1 MRIRTRLS
9 VAFFLISVVPLG
21 VVTAYSYYS
30 SAAALRRAVEGQ
42 ADQMAAEMGDRMA
55 WVMTD
60 LGDRVE
66 RLWRMRVGTPAAT
79 GGGAPTAV
87 PDDEAAAELRAVATA
102 MLAEAAPLVRRL
114 EFEPVPAASVDRAA
128 PRPPEPPAGEPF
140 QGRAAGV
147 GMGGDQSGMRGG
159 GRGMPGGGRGTRPD
173 GGRGGPGSSGV
184 PVMAPGMPR
193 VVIEMPSVRVGA
205 DAGTDIALE
214 SLSPEAVYAWRRAIQ
229 RQAEREADLRAGIAP
244 GPAPDA
250 VRPPA
255 PPRVPAPAPPPP
267 AAPATAAGRDA
278 AASAAQRA
286 EIERRRTVRAERM
299 LALARGDALQFDV
312 QRNGQRIGAISAT
325 VDRNRM
331 IETVLSLGRR
341 DRGEIPFVLDAEGT
355 LHTVDPDAAA
365 TARDLG
371 LDATARSALASAST
385 QMAGDWLVVTRRDPS
400 GIVFGL
406 ARPVRDSLRDM
417 RQASLWNLGVGLL
430 LIAGAFAVILP
441 LASRLTRH
449 LAALNAGVQRLA
461 AGDRTAR
468 VGVSSPDEVGELAQS
483 FNRMASELEAHD
495 RMLVKQERLARELE
509 LCRQIQNEM
518 LPHGPLRTGLAE
530 VTGVSIPARE
540 VGGDFFNYFPLPD
553 GRLALLVGDV
563 SGKGVGAALLMANIQ
578 ATLRTRLEMASD
590 LAAVADA
597 VDRDIAGNTPP
608 EVYVTLFVG
617 LLDAARRELVYVN
630 AGHNPQYLLRSSG
643 GLERLGPTGLPVGLL
658 PGRGFEARTAPVAP
672 GDLLFLYTDGAVE
685 APNEAGEFFDTERLE
700 QALVAASADGVDQV
714 LVRVEQ
720 TIRAFRGSADPADDA
735 TMLAL
740 RVSHPT
746 V

>member
-1 MRIRTRLS
+1 
-9 VAFFLISVVPLG
+9 
-21 VVTAYSYYS
+21 
-30 SAAALRRAVEGQ
+30 
-42 ADQMAAEMGDRMA
+42 
-55 WVMTD
+55 
-60 LGDRVE
+60 
-66 RLWRMRVGTPAAT
+66 
-79 GGGAPTAV
+79 
-87 PDDEAAAELRAVATA
+87 
-102 MLAEAAPLVRRL
+102 
-114 EFEPVPAASVDRAA
+114 
-128 PRPPEPPAGEPF
+128 
-140 QGRAAGV
+140 
-147 GMGGDQSGMRGG
+147 
-159 GRGMPGGGRGTRPD
+159 
-173 GGRGGPGSSGV
+173 
-184 PVMAPGMPR
+184 
-193 VVIEMPSVRVGA
+193 
-205 DAGTDIALE
+205 
-214 SLSPEAVYAWRRAIQ
+214 
-229 RQAEREADLRAGIAP
+229 
-244 GPAPDA
+244 
-250 VRPPA
+250 
-255 PPRVPAPAPPPP
+255 
-267 AAPATAAGRDA
+267 
-278 AASAAQRA
+278 
-286 EIERRRTVRAERM
+286 
-299 LALARGDALQFDV
+299 
-312 QRNGQRIGAISAT
+312 
-325 VDRNRM
+325 
-331 IETVLSLGRR
+331 
-341 DRGEIPFVLDAEGT
+341 
-355 LHTVDPDAAA
+355 
-365 TARDLG
+365 
-371 LDATARSALASAST
+371 
-385 QMAGDWLVVTRRDPS
+385 MAGDWLVVTRRDPS

-406 ARPVRDSLRDM
+406 ARPVGDSLRDM

>member
-9 VAFFLISVVPLG
+9 VAFFLISVVPLA

-55 WVMTD
+55 WVMSD

-66 RLWRMRVGTPAAT
+66 RLWRMRVDAPGESAGSATAEPQGETAAT
-79 GGGAPTAV
+79 MRT
-87 PDDEAAAELRAVATA
+87 VATA

-114 EFEPVPAASVDRAA
+114 EFAPVAAGAVDVPAPPVPATPGSGQA
-128 PRPPEPPAGEPF
+128 PAGRPDY
-140 QGRAAGV
+140 GR
-147 GMGGDQSGMRGG
+147 RGG
-159 GRGMPGGGRGTRPD
+159 GRMATGGGTQSGQVRVGDPGRPP
-173 GGRGGPGSSGV
+173 GRPGAAGPSGV

-193 VVIEMPSVRVGA
+193 VVIELPAVRATGEEP
-205 DAGTDIALE
+205 AGFAIE
-214 SLSPEAVYAWRRAIQ
+214 SLSPEAAYAWRRAIQ
-229 RQAEREADLRAGIAP
+229 RQAEREADLRAGIAA
-244 GPAPDA
+244 GPAPA
-250 VRPPA
+250 GPRPPSPPTVPQA
-255 PPRVPAPAPPPP
+255 PVT
-267 AAPATAAGRDA
+267 AAPRGSAPVRSQAGAAE
-278 AASAAQRA
+278 QRA
-286 EIERRRTVRAERM
+286 ELERRRAVRAERM
-299 LALARGDALQFDV
+299 LALARGEALRFEM
-312 QRNGQRIGAISAT
+312 QRNGQPIGAISAT
-325 VDRNRM
+325 VDRNRV

-341 DRGEIPFVLDAEGT
+341 ERGEIPFVLDAEGD
-355 LHTVDPDAAA
+355 LHTVDPAAAA
-365 TARDLG
+365 TARDLD
-371 LDATARSALASAST
+371 LETTARSALASSST
-385 QMAGDWLVVTRRDPS
+385 QLAGDWIVVTRRDPS

-406 ARPVRDSLRDM
+406 ARPVRESLREM

-430 LIAGAFAVILP
+430 LIAGAFALILP

-449 LAALNAGVQRLA
+449 LVALNAGVQKLA
-461 AGDRTAR
+461 AGDREAR
-468 VGVSSPDEVGELAQS
+468 VDIAAADEVGELARS
-483 FNRMASELEAHD
+483 FNRMASELADHD

-518 LPHGPLRTGLAE
+518 LPHGPLRTALAE

-578 ATLRTRLEMASD
+578 ATLRTRLQLESD

-630 AGHNPQYLLRSSG
+630 AGHNPQFLLRSGG
-643 GLERLGPTGLPVGLL
+643 GLERLESAGLPVGLL
-658 PGRGFEARTAPVAP
+658 PGRGFEARTVPVAP

-685 APNEAGEFFDTERLE
+685 APNEAGELFDTERLQ
-700 QALVAASADGVDQV
+700 QALVAASAEGIDQV

-720 TIRAFRGSADPADDA
+720 AIRAFRGNADPADDA

-740 RVSHPT
+740 RISHPIT
-746 V
+746 

>member
-1 MRIRTRLS
+1 
-9 VAFFLISVVPLG
+9 
-21 VVTAYSYYS
+21 
-30 SAAALRRAVEGQ
+30 
-42 ADQMAAEMGDRMA
+42 
-55 WVMTD
+55 
-60 LGDRVE
+60 
-66 RLWRMRVGTPAAT
+66 
-79 GGGAPTAV
+79 
-87 PDDEAAAELRAVATA
+87 
-102 MLAEAAPLVRRL
+102 
-114 EFEPVPAASVDRAA
+114 
-128 PRPPEPPAGEPF
+128 
-140 QGRAAGV
+140 
-147 GMGGDQSGMRGG
+147 
-159 GRGMPGGGRGTRPD
+159 
-173 GGRGGPGSSGV
+173 
-184 PVMAPGMPR
+184 MPR

-205 DAGTDIALE
+205 DAGADIALE

-255 PPRVPAPAPPPP
+255 PPQVPAPAPPPP

-406 ARPVRDSLRDM
+406 ARPVGDSLRDM

>member
-21 VVTAYSYYS
+21 LVTAYSYYS
-30 SAAALRRAVEGQ
+30 SAAALRRAAEGQ

-66 RLWRMRVGTPAAT
+66 RLWRIRVGAPAAA
-79 GGGAPTAV
+79 GARAPADV
-87 PDDEAAAELRAVATA
+87 PDEQAAAEMRAVATA

-114 EFEPVPAASVDRAA
+114 EFEPMPAGSVDAG
-128 PRPPEPPAGEPF
+128 PPGPPEPPRS
-140 QGRAAGV
+140 GRAQARGA
-147 GMGGDQSGMRGG
+147 DAGMRREESGTPGGGRAVSGG
-159 GRGMPGGGRGTRPD
+159 GRGPRLD
-173 GGRGGPGSSGV
+173 GARGGPTPSGI
-184 PVMAPGMPR
+184 PVLAPGMPR
-193 VVIEMPSVRVGA
+193 VVIELPPVRA
-205 DAGTDIALE
+205 AGQSETNTMLE

-229 RQAEREADLRAGIAP
+229 RQAERDADLRAGIAA
-244 GPAPDA
+244 GPPPEAA
-250 VRPPA
+250 RPPA
-255 PPRVPAPAPPPP
+255 PPRVPAPAPPPS
-267 AAPATAAGRDA
+267 AAAAVAGRDA
-278 AASAAQRA
+278 AVPAAQRA
-286 EIERRRTVRAERM
+286 ELERRRTVRAERM

-341 DRGEIPFVLDAEGT
+341 ERGEIPFVLDAEGN

-365 TARDLG
+365 TARELG

-406 ARPVRDSLRDM
+406 ARPVRESLRDM
-417 RQASLWNLGVGLL
+417 RQASIRNLGVGLL

-449 LAALNAGVQRLA
+449 LAALNAGVQRVA
-461 AGDRTAR
+461 AGDRTVR

-483 FNRMASELEAHD
+483 FNRMASELEEHD
-495 RMLVKQERLARELE
+495 RMLVRQERLARELE

-630 AGHNPQYLLRSSG
+630 AGHNPQFLLRGSG
-643 GLERLGPTGLPVGLL
+643 GLERLESTGLPVGLL
-658 PGRGFEARTAPVAP
+658 PGRGFEARTVSVAP
-672 GDLLFLYTDGAVE
+672 DDLLFLYTDGAVE
-685 APNEAGEFFDTERLE
+685 APNEAGEFFDTARLE
-700 QALVAASADGVDQV
+700 QALVAASDEGVDQV

-720 TIRAFRGSADPADDA
+720 AIRAFRGNADPADDA

>member
-1 MRIRTRLS
+1 
-9 VAFFLISVVPLG
+9 

-30 SAAALRRAVEGQ
+30 SAAALRRAAEGQ

-66 RLWRMRVGTPAAT
+66 RLWRMRVD
-79 GGGAPTAV
+79 APTAAEGSAAAGI
-87 PDDEAAAELRAVATA
+87 PDEQAAAEMRAVATA

-114 EFEPVPAASVDRAA
+114 EFEPMPAGSVDAG
-128 PRPPEPPAGEPF
+128 PPSPPEPP
-140 QGRAAGV
+140 QSGRAQARGADV
-147 GMGGDQSGMRGG
+147 GMRREAFGP
-159 GRGMPGGGRGTRPD
+159 PGGGRSMSGE
-173 GGRGGPGSSGV
+173 GRGPRPGSARGRPLASGI

-193 VVIEMPSVRVGA
+193 VVIEMPPVRA
-205 DAGTDIALE
+205 AGESDTDTPLE
-214 SLSPEAVYAWRRAIQ
+214 SLSPEAIYAWRRAIQ
-229 RQAEREADLRAGIAP
+229 RQAEREADLRAGIVA
-244 GPAPDA
+244 GPPAEA
-250 VRPPA
+250 ARPPA
-255 PPRVPAPAPPPP
+255 PPRAPAPATPPS
-267 AAPATAAGRDA
+267 AAPATSAALDA
-278 AASAAQRA
+278 AASAARRV
-286 EIERRRTVRAERM
+286 EIEHRRVVRAERM
-299 LALARGDALQFDV
+299 LALARGQALQFDV

-365 TARDLG
+365 TARELG

-406 ARPVRDSLRDM
+406 ARPVRESLRDM
-417 RQASLWNLGVGLL
+417 RQASIRNLGVGLL

-468 VGVSSPDEVGELAQS
+468 VGVSSPDEVGELARS
-483 FNRMASELEAHD
+483 FNRMASELEEHD
-495 RMLVKQERLARELE
+495 RMLVRQERLARELE

-578 ATLRTRLEMASD
+578 ATLRTRLELASD

-630 AGHNPQYLLRSSG
+630 AGHNPQFLLRGSG
-643 GLERLGPTGLPVGLL
+643 GLERLASTGLPVGLM
-658 PGRGFEARTAPVAP
+658 PGRGFEARTVPVAP

-685 APNEAGEFFDTERLE
+685 APNEAGEFFDTARLE
-700 QALVAASADGVDQV
+700 QALAAASDDGVDQV

-720 TIRAFRGSADPADDA
+720 AIRAFRGSADPADDA

-746 V
+746 VRGDSP